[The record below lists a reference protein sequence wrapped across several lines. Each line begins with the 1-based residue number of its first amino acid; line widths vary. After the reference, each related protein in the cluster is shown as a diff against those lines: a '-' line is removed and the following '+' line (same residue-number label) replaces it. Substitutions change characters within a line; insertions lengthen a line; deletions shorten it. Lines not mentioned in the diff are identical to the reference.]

1 MILVIDAFNVMYKFP
16 DLEDFMQN
24 GRLEDARRG
33 FLSLLLEFRDHWK
46 KPLEIHLFID
56 GKKRPGDDTA
66 HETVGGIQVYYSLDL
81 SADYA
86 IRMFLKKVPSPGEIR
101 VISSD
106 KQVMYNA
113 KKNRCH
119 VQKSEEFAVWVKR
132 TLSAN
137 VDDSEDPGES
147 PELSEDDI
155 AFWQSM
161 FSKERKKKK

>member
-1 MILVIDAFNVMYKFP
+1 MILVIDAFNLMYKFP

-33 FLSLLLEFRDHWK
+33 ILSILLEFRDQWK

-56 GKKRPGDDTA
+56 GKKRPGDETSQ
-66 HETVGGIQVYYSLDL
+66 ETVGGINVYYSLDL

-86 IRMFLKKVPSPGEIR
+86 IRMFVKNAPSPGEIR

-106 KQVMYNA
+106 KQVMYHA

-119 VQKSEEFAVWVKR
+119 VQKSEEFAVWIKR
-132 TLSAN
+132 TLSSAGN
-137 VDDSEDPGES
+137 EPEDVEDS

-155 AFWQSM
+155 AFWQTM